1 MASFDID
8 LLKTF
13 VTVKDTGGFSS
24 AARHL
29 HRTQSAVSMQ
39 VKRIESMIGHQVFN
53 RNGRS
58 ITLTTEGEKLLPHAR
73 QMLKINDEAIAE
85 LITPEIEGSVR
96 LGIADGY
103 GTYFLPHVLSSFRQ
117 AHPRVQLELTCDLS
131 GKMLKDLENGDLD
144 LAILARDQGESGG
157 EMLWCEP
164 IVWVC
169 ASEVPV
175 HKQDPIPLALF
186 PHGCVLRASALSAL
200 EQQNQKWEQ
209 IYSSS
214 SLAAVQAAVL
224 AGLAVA
230 VIGGS
235 TVLPG
240 MRTLN
245 QEDGFPPLPSSIID
259 LNIPG
264 VEPARITKRLAEHIR
279 HNLKGWSDSPINN
292 GSDLAF
298 YQG

>member
-13 VTVKDTGGFSS
+13 VMVTDTGGFSS

-58 ITLTTEGEKLLPHAR
+58 ITLTVEGEKLLPHAR

-85 LITPEIEGSVR
+85 LVTPEIEGSVR
-96 LGIADGY
+96 LGITDGY

-117 AHPRVQLELTCDLS
+117 AHPRVQLEVTCDLS
-131 GKMLKDLENGDLD
+131 GKMLKELENGDLD
-144 LAILARDQGESGG
+144 LAILARERGESGG
-157 EMLWCEP
+157 EMLWSEP

-169 ASEVPV
+169 ASEAPV
-175 HKQDPIPLALF
+175 HKQIPIPLALF
-186 PHGCVLRASALSAL
+186 PHGCVLRASALNAL
-200 EQQNQKWEQ
+200 EQQNRKWHQ

-240 MRTLN
+240 MRILN
-245 QEDGFPPLPSSIID
+245 QEDGFPPLPPSILELHVASMESSR
-259 LNIPG
+259 
-264 VEPARITKRLAEHIR
+264 ATQMLAEHIS
-279 HNLKGWSDSPINN
+279 HNLKGWSDSQINN
-292 GSDLAF
+292 RSVMAF
-298 YQG
+298 N